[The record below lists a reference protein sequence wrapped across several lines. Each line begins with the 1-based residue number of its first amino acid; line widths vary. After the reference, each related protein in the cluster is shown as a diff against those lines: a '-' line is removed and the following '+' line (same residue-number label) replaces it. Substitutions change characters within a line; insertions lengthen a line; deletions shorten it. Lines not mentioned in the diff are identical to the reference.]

1 MEDRAETLRRRIALY
16 RRYLEEGVS
25 ADLASQ
31 YLRQIMAAKLELEGI
46 TGEKRHQPPPS
57 A

>member
-25 ADLASQ
+25 AELASH
-31 YLRQIMAAKLELEGI
+31 YLRQIRTFEAELDQLAN
-46 TGEKRHQPPPS
+46 EKRR
-57 A
+57 